1 MQIVSATFRANEI
14 LSTKYRNMIKHIVF
28 FGLAESAEGKTK
40 LENAQIIKTELEN
53 LKNLIPEIK
62 SIEVGINSPNA
73 PKTNFDIALY
83 SEFDSFET
91 LDIYQ
96 EHPEHKKA
104 AVYLKQVTFNRVCFD
119 Y

>member
-1 MQIVSATFRANEI
+1 VCATFRANEI

-96 EHPEHKKA
+96 EHPEHKRVAAYIGKVRTERA
-104 AVYLKQVTFNRVCFD
+104 AVD
-119 Y
+119 YVV